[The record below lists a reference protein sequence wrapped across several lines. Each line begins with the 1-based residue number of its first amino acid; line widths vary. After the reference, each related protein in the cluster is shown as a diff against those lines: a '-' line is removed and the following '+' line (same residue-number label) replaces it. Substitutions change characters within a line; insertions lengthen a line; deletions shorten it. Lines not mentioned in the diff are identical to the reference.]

1 VLVPLDPNDS
11 KKYIKYD
18 RILLN
23 TTNYKQIKN
32 YSLVEN
38 HKVVLVVDIYV
49 VPIGVV
55 VPGVMEA

>member
-11 KKYIKYD
+11 KKHIKYD

-32 YSLVEN
+32 YSLVEH

-49 VPIGVV
+49 VPTGVV
-55 VPGVMEA
+55 DLDVMEA